1 MTNHGTSN
9 LVGDICTPWYG
20 LTKEPNVAQGEN
32 NVIIA
37 ALYMTEMV
45 NAALTTISDN
55 DGDIKSKTR
64 KLKVRKEWLKEQI
77 SDVVMLFSTMNIY
90 ANSPGTDAM
99 IDQLGKNI
107 YNL

>member
-37 ALYMTEMV
+37 ALYMTEVV
-45 NAALTTISDN
+45 NAALTTISDSDKDTN
-55 DGDIKSKTR
+55 NKTKRERDG
-64 KLKVRKEWLKEQI
+64 
-77 SDVVMLFSTMNIY
+77 
-90 ANSPGTDAM
+90 
-99 IDQLGKNI
+99 
-107 YNL
+107 